1 MCGMDHECPQS
12 IDFLDFEGNF
22 ELEAIGFPGCICGL
36 ETLSYGQGFFVSST
50 LKSSEVET

>member
-22 ELEAIGFPGCICGL
+22 GLEAIGFPGCICGL
-36 ETLSYGQGFFVSST
+36 ETLSYGQGFFASST